1 MATFSRSGA
10 GSPRVPDRR
19 TRSGPTS
26 VTRTVSKRATTSGP
40 SVGRA
45 GDLVQQ
51 LGGHRAHRDQPACP
65 GMLGHDGAAVG
76 GHLGDREAG
85 RPGVGQL
92 VQEGVVAAGG
102 LGPALQ
108 DVAGHHRPGQA
119 VPVVGGPAEV
129 PGGRADDQGGVGHPP
144 GDDHVGAGLQRG
156 HDAPGA
162 QVGVGRDRR
171 HPGLGQPRPGVEV
184 GQRLPRRLELVEAAE
199 QVVALDVGHADGQPQ
214 PSGQGPQ
221 LGGQPGRVEPA
232 GVGHHLDALV
242 DGQAEA
248 LLHLGQEAGGVPLGR
263 VAAARAP
270 QDQHGQLGQVVAG
283 EHVDRAALQ
292 QLPRGGAPVAV
303 EAGAVGDAQRL
314 HGQRPFHTGGRR
326 STNARGPSWASSL
339 R

>member
-10 GSPRVPDRR
+10 GSPLVPDRR
-19 TRSGPTS
+19 TRSGPTLGDPDG
-26 VTRTVSKRATTSGP
+26 VEAGDHVGAL
-40 SVGRA
+40 VGRA

-51 LGGHRAHRDQPACP
+51 LGGHRAHRDQPAGP

-76 GHLGDREAG
+76 RHLGDREAG
-85 RPGVGQL
+85 RAGAGQL
-92 VQEGVVAAGG
+92 PPEGVVAAGG

-119 VPVVGGPAEV
+119 VPVVGGPAEM

-144 GDDHVGAGLQRG
+144 ADDHVGAGVQRG

-162 QVGVGRDRR
+162 QVGVGRHRR
-171 HPGLGQPRPGVEV
+171 HPGLGQPSPGVEV

-214 PSGQGPQ
+214 PPGQGPQ

-248 LLHLGQEAGGVPLGR
+248 LLHLGKEAGGVPLGR
-263 VAAARAP
+263 VPAARAP

-283 EHVDRAALQ
+283 EHVDRAAFQ
-292 QLPRGGAPVAV
+292 QLPRGGAAVAV

-314 HGQRPFHTGGRR
+314 HGQRPFQDGGRR